1 LPSGIFSDV
10 TTVVPFATDG
20 SETAMAF
27 PAVTARL
34 FDVVVS
40 ESRVVGVFEV
50 AIATYVLGFR
60 VNPEGLSEGFTETAG
75 EAEGLGLAVG
85 DGAALALGVGA
96 ALAVG
101 EGLGVEDGVALAEG
115 LGVGEGLG
123 VSEGKGAGMIIGA
136 GKLVVPPLGG
146 V

>member
-1 LPSGIFSDV
+1 MPSGIFSDV
-10 TTVVPFATDG
+10 TTVVPLATDG
-20 SETAMAF
+20 SETASAF

-50 AIATYVLGFR
+50 AIATYVLVFK
-60 VNPEGLSEGFTETAG
+60 VNPEGLGEGFTVTAG
-75 EAEGLGLAVG
+75 DAEGLGLAVG
-85 DGAALALGVGA
+85 DGAALALGAGA

-101 EGLGVEDGVALAEG
+101 DGVGVGEGVALADGDGEG
-115 LGVGEGLG
+115 LGVGEGN
-123 VSEGKGAGMIIGA
+123 GAGMIIGA
-136 GKLVVPPLGG
+136 GKLVVPPGG

>member
-1 LPSGIFSDV
+1 LPFGIFSDV

-20 SETAMAF
+20 SETASAF

-34 FDVVVS
+34 LDVVVS

-50 AIATYVLGFR
+50 AIATYVLGFK
-60 VNPEGLSEGFTETAG
+60 VNPEGLGDGFTETAG
-75 EAEGLGLAVG
+75 EAEGLGVAVG

-101 EGLGVEDGVALAEG
+101 DGLGVGDGVALAVGDG
-115 LGVGEGLG
+115 LGVGDG
-123 VSEGKGAGMIIGA
+123 VGEGKGTGMIIGA

>member
-1 LPSGIFSDV
+1 MPSGIFSDV
-10 TTVVPFATDG
+10 TTVVPLATDG
-20 SETAMAF
+20 SDTASAF

-40 ESRVVGVFEV
+40 ESRVVGVLEV
-50 AIATYVLGFR
+50 AIATYVFGFS
-60 VNPEGLSEGFTETAG
+60 VTPEGLGEGFTVAAG
-75 EAEGLGLAVG
+75 VVEGLGLAVG

-101 EGLGVEDGVALAEG
+101 DG
-115 LGVGEGLG
+115 LGVGDG
-123 VSEGKGAGMIIGA
+123 VGEGKGAGMIIGA